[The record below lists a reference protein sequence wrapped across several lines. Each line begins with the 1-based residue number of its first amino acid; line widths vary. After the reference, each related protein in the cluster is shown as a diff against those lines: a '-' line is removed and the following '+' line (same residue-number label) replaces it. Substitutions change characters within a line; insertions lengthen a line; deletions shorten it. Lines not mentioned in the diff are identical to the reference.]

1 MTGKSDGDKIS
12 ELRQI
17 RKTDSTLTNKQQCD
31 PEDSKERIIQRTE
44 KPKEA
49 VKKEGTSEVVLDRR
63 EGGFRKRELFP
74 KLSFLRKLKFESLI
88 LAQDER
94 WRRA

>member
-1 MTGKSDGDKIS
+1 MTSFWISDILRFVVEEHTSTANDKN
-12 ELRQI
+12 
-17 RKTDSTLTNKQQCD
+17 STLTNKQQCD

-63 EGGFRKRELFP
+63 
-74 KLSFLRKLKFESLI
+74 RKL
-88 LAQDER
+88 
-94 WRRA
+94 